1 MPQVTIRTG
10 ADADGREETL
20 TEYLCDWADC
30 PNIAVEVLGF
40 SRELRTAIVF
50 CAIHAAQI
58 KARVDDRP

>member
-10 ADADGREETL
+10 ADNDGREETL

-40 SRELRTAIVF
+40 SRELRTAAVF
-50 CAIHAAQI
+50 CATHAARI
-58 KARVDDRP
+58 RSRAEDRR